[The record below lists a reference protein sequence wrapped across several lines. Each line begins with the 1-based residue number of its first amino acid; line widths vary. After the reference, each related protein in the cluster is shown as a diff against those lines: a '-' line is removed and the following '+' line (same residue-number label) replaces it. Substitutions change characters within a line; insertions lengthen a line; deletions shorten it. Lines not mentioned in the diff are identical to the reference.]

1 MVDIEENSP
10 YMEQTKSIE
19 NEKIEI
25 NDNDNDET

>member
-25 NDNDNDET
+25 NEKDET